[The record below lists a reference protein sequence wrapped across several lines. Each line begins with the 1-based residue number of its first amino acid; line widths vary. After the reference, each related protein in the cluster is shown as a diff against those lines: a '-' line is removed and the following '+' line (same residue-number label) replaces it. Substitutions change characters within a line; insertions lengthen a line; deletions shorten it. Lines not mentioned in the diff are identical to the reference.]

1 MIRNYLLRH
10 TQTLFYSLG
19 QLARAPV
26 ATLMTVAV
34 IGITLALPTGLFL
47 LLENVQQL
55 SSGWEN
61 NGQISLFLK
70 QDVSSAAAEKL
81 ADKIRRLSSVA
92 RVEHVSR
99 EAALAE
105 FKRLSGF
112 GDALDALDR
121 NPLPAV
127 LIVHPDAAYNHPD
140 ALQALVRDLGRYSEV
155 SLAQL
160 DLEWVRRLH
169 AMLALAK
176 QGVLILAGL
185 LSAAVLLIIGN
196 TIRLAVLNR
205 RDEIEITKLIG
216 GTNAFI
222 RRPFLYS
229 GLIQGLLGAVASWL
243 LVSLT
248 LLILSGPIQDLTAL
262 YGSQF
267 QVKGLDLSATLAL
280 FGVGG
285 VLGWLGSRLAVGRHL
300 RAIEPK

>member
-19 QLARAPV
+19 QLARTPV

-47 LLENVQQL
+47 FLENVQQL

-70 QDVSSAAAEKL
+70 QDVSDAAAGKL
-81 ADKIRRLSSVA
+81 ADRIRRMSSVA

-229 GLIQGLLGAVASWL
+229 GLIQGLLGAIASWL
-243 LVSLT
+243 LVGLT

-267 QVKGLDLSATLAL
+267 EVKGLDFSATLAL
-280 FGVGG
+280 FAAGG